1 MEFFQHKVQEVR
13 NLRLS
18 AESKHVVVWLGHL
31 VTYFFLS

>member
-1 MEFFQHKVQEVR
+1 MDFFQHKVQEVR